1 MPLFFGA
8 GFRALDVFLP
18 VRFAVFFLAIVGTPF
33 PRIHSG
39 CGLYWVM
46 PLTTD
51 EQRKFFDE
59 RGYLVVRGLLAPVEI
74 ARFGAA
80 VDRAVAARCA
90 HDQRSLEER
99 SRYEQSFRQCIN
111 LWEDFADVRPL
122 SFHAKIAQTAAE
134 LLDQPALRLWHDQ
147 ALYKEGGGRATDPH
161 HDQPYWPLAEAN
173 TITAWIAFDGADHE
187 TGCMGYVPGS
197 HRFGVRKFANIF
209 TEAGFDLEKGEEA
222 RGVPPEFAPV
232 QAGDV
237 AFHHGMTIH
246 LARANQTQR
255 TRRVHTMIYF
265 ADGSTRKANAKHRHP
280 SVDRAGI
287 EPGAP
292 VRSAVTPIAWPRA
305 AGDLPEPPPPPEPRI
320 PGWPSWEPA

>member
-1 MPLFFGA
+1 
-8 GFRALDVFLP
+8 
-18 VRFAVFFLAIVGTPF
+18 
-33 PRIHSG
+33 
-39 CGLYWVM
+39 M
-46 PLTTD
+46 PLTTG

-59 RGYLVVRGLLAPVEI
+59 RGYLVVRGLLAPAEI

-90 HDQRSLEER
+90 HDQRALEER

-122 SFHAKIAQTAAE
+122 SFHPRVAETAAE

-147 ALYKEGGGRATDPH
+147 ALYKEGGGRETDPH
-161 HDQPYWPLAEAN
+161 HDQPYWPLAETN
-173 TITAWIAFDGADHE
+173 TITAWIAFDGADRE

-197 HRFGVRKFANIF
+197 HRFGVRSFANIF
-209 TEAGFDLEKGEEA
+209 TASGFDLEKGEEA

-232 QAGDV
+232 QPGDV

-246 LARANQTQR
+246 LALANRTSR

-265 ADGSTRKANAKHRHP
+265 ADGSTRKQSKHKHP
-280 SVDRAGI
+280 CVDRAGI

-292 VRSAVTPIAWPRA
+292 VQSAVTPIAWPRA

-320 PGWPSWEPA
+320 PGWPSWRPA